1 MRAGCPIPCHPWR
14 AYREEENMEC
24 PRCKS
29 HNVQYVLVLD
39 RRLRWPHVLRWL
51 AGWTEV
57 RHENVCRACGCSW
70 EVQ

>member
-1 MRAGCPIPCHPWR
+1 
-14 AYREEENMEC
+14 MEC

-29 HNVQYVLVLD
+29 HNVQHVIVLD

-57 RHENVCRACGCSW
+57 RHENECRVCGCRW

>member
-1 MRAGCPIPCHPWR
+1 
-14 AYREEENMEC
+14 MEC

-57 RHENVCRACGCSW
+57 RHENVCRVCGCSW
-70 EVQ
+70 EVV